1 MSSPKTTNPHHG
13 TRTPG
18 TRGTYMSHNG
28 RNIYV
33 ETRTLEDCIVNFQM
47 EEMPQNMYERLH
59 EVFST
64 PIASEPNQIYIPIV
78 FDYYA
83 KTESNSEVYI
93 LSGFWNPNTSNYEF
107 EF

>member
-1 MSSPKTTNPHHG
+1 MSSPKTTNPRPG
-13 TRTPG
+13 ARTLG

-33 ETRTLEDCIVNFQM
+33 ETRTLEECLLNFQA
-47 EEMPQNMYERLH
+47 EEIPQNMHERLH

-64 PIASEPNQIYIPIV
+64 PTAPEPSQIYIPIV

>member
-1 MSSPKTTNPHHG
+1 MSSPKPINPCHG
-13 TRTPG
+13 TRTLG

-33 ETRTLEDCIVNFQM
+33 ETRTLEECLVNFQA
-47 EEMPQNMYERLH
+47 EEMPQNMHERLH
-59 EVFST
+59 QVFST
-64 PIASEPNQIYIPIV
+64 PTAPEPSQIYIPIV

-83 KTESNSEVYI
+83 NSESNSEVYI
-93 LSGFWNPNTSNYEF
+93 ISGFWNPNTSNYEF